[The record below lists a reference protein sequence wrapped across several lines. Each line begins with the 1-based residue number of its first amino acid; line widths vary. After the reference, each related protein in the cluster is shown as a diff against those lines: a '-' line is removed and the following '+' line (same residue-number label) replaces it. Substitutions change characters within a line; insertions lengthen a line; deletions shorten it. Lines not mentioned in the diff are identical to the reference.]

1 MLKLALP
8 IVLSAVLAGLVTG
21 AVPAQSA
28 KKKSSGTK
36 AGVKTKSKSKTAAKK
51 PASKT
56 KKPAARSSSSN
67 KKSSKKKPVKSWRTG
82 QQQPAPERYREIQ
95 QALIG
100 RGYLAGPVTGEWGPE
115 SVEALKKFQRDQNL
129 KGDGKLDSLSL
140 IALGLGP
147 KRNAIPQTRAQP

>member
-1 MLKLALP
+1 MKLALP
-8 IVLSAVLAGLVTG
+8 IVLAAVIAGLLTG
-21 AVPAQSA
+21 AVPAKSV
-28 KKKSSGTK
+28 KKKSSGI
-36 AGVKTKSKSKTAAKK
+36 KTKTKTAAKK

-100 RGYLAGPVTGEWGPE
+100 RGYLAGPVSGAWGPE

-147 KRNAIPQTRAQP
+147 KRTAIPQTRAQP